1 MRKQP
6 TLSPTL
12 RGMAA
17 GTLFVMS
24 VGAAA
29 QTPAAPTSETVGLAF
44 QRADGNGDGKLSPD
58 EASRLPAIAEKFDA
72 LDKDRDGYLSL
83 DEFAAA
89 FTTPG

>member
-24 VGAAA
+24 VGAVA
-29 QTPAAPTSETVGLAF
+29 QTPGAPTSEAVGLAF
-44 QRADGNGDGKLSPD
+44 QRADGNGDGQLSPD
-58 EASRLPAIAEKFDA
+58 EASRLPAIAEKFNA

-83 DEFAAA
+83 EEFAAG
-89 FTTPG
+89 FS